1 MSQKYTLRAKCPFC
15 PNHNIPINWKHADCG
30 GTLWI
35 DEEGNVE
42 CRECRKECYLDHMVF
57 KCMEGTC
64 IFNRHRRMPII
75 ITDSVPNSFP
85 ILKAIV
91 EELNDQKFITNLID
105 NMKRRLNRYFIE

>member
-42 CRECRKECYLDHMVF
+42 CR
-57 KCMEGTC
+57 
-64 IFNRHRRMPII
+64 
-75 ITDSVPNSFP
+75 
-85 ILKAIV
+85 
-91 EELNDQKFITNLID
+91 
-105 NMKRRLNRYFIE
+105 

>member
-1 MSQKYTLRAKCPFC
+1 MSLKYALRAKCPFC

-42 CRECRKECYLDHMVF
+42 CRECRKECYLDHMDF

-64 IFNRHRRMPII
+64 IFNPDRRMPII
-75 ITDSVPNSFP
+75 ICDSFLNSFP

-91 EELNDQKFITNLID
+91 EELNDQKFITNFLD
-105 NMKRRLNRYFIE
+105 NMKRRLNRY